1 MRPGE
6 RDGCQFHVSC
16 NSCCNPAIGTRLT
29 KGDSRIHA
37 EVTRATDTLAFATI
51 AAGLIGFS
59 LVSKRVWPTIVTGP
73 MIFTG
78 FGLVI
83 GGAVL
88 GVADLDLDFDPSV
101 SSTSPLPTVGA
112 PRALK
117 A

>member
-6 RDGCQFHVSC
+6 RDACQFHVIC
-16 NSCCNPAIGTRLT
+16 NSRCNPAIGSRLT

-37 EVTRATDTLAFATI
+37 GVSRATDILAFATI

-88 GVADLDLDFDPSV
+88 GVADLDFDPSV
-101 SSTSPLPTVGA
+101 SSTSPLTTVGA

-117 A
+117 V